1 MASKKKVSA
10 KSAQMEKIY
19 RRRRLVVLSILI
31 VALAALITLTWGVV
45 RGVASVGGAV
55 ENYMH
60 RDELT
65 ALNRKEVPRTLLNKG
80 ISDCTAE
87 QISVALST
95 SSSSVTS
102 GGTLK
107 FTAEIAHSGNTSCLV
122 DGSDASRVLTISSGD
137 ETIWTS
143 ALCST
148 GARLLLMSEG
158 DKDIQTL
165 TWDTT
170 ASGSKC
176 GKKASTPAA
185 AGTYRAKLTMRDLPG
200 VESKEITFKV
210 VAAPETSDDSDSDD
224 AESKD
229 SGSKDDG
236 GDTSDSGTTT
246 SDDSKS
252 ADSDKTDKS
261 SKSNKSS
268 ISDKSDKSDS
278 DATSTK
284 ASKKASTDASASK
297 DAG

>member
-19 RRRRLVVLSILI
+19 RRRRLVVLSIL
-31 VALAALITLTWGVV
+31 VLALAALVTLTWGVV
-45 RGVASVGGAV
+45 RGVASVSGAV

-95 SSSSVTS
+95 SSASVTS

-107 FTAEIAHSGNTSCLV
+107 FTAEIAHVGNTSCLV

-148 GARLLLMSEG
+148 GARSLLMSEG

-176 GKKASTPAA
+176 GKKASAPAA
-185 AGTYRAKLTMRDLPG
+185 AGTYKAKLTMRDMPS

-210 VAAPETSDDSDSDD
+210 VAAPEKSDDSDSDAD
-224 AESKD
+224 
-229 SGSKDDG
+229 
-236 GDTSDSGTTT
+236 
-246 SDDSKS
+246 SDDSDSKDNDADA
-252 ADSDKTDKS
+252 ADSDASSSDNSKSSDSDNSDKADKSDKS
-261 SKSNKSS
+261 SKSST
-268 ISDKSDKSDS
+268 SDKSDS
-278 DATSTK
+278 DA
-284 ASKKASTDASASK
+284 ASSSK